1 MKTQNLDRPFKN
13 LTLEEL
19 ENKLKKCSSSSS
31 QKGRLIDE
39 IELKKTKNYIYE
51 TYDCYTFKSEKELLE
66 WLRGR
71 GLEGTDKYLISDA
84 IEMGEIYKIEKK

>member
-1 MKTQNLDRPFKN
+1 M
-13 LTLEEL
+13 
-19 ENKLKKCSSSSS
+19 
-31 QKGRLIDE
+31 
-39 IELKKTKNYIYE
+39 KTKNYIYE